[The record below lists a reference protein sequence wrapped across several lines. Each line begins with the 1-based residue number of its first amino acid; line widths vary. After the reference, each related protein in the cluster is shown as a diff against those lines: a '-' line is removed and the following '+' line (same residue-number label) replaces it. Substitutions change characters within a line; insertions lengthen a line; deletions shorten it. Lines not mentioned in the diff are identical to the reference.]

1 MKNIVLY
8 PNPILDKTSKLVV
21 FPLDEET
28 KSDIKDM
35 WEVVKADGVGLA
47 APQIGVSKQIC
58 IIHLSEVEKGKQ
70 AKDIL
75 LINPKIVF
83 ESSVENLMIEGCLS
97 FPEQFYEIWRP
108 ANVNIEYF
116 DEQGK
121 KKLLKAR
128 DLIARVA
135 QHEVDHLQGKLFI
148 KKGGRKMDPSEFTE
162 NTVIA
167 E

>member
-1 MKNIVLY
+1 VKNIVLY
-8 PNPILDKTSKLVV
+8 PNPILDKTSQLVV

-28 KSDIKDM
+28 KSNIKDM

-83 ESSVENLMIEGCLS
+83 QSSVENLMIEGCLS

>member
-1 MKNIVLY
+1 MKKIVLY
-8 PNPILDKTSKLVV
+8 PNPILDKTSELVV

-135 QHEVDHLQGKLFI
+135 QHEVDHLHGKLFI

>member
-1 MKNIVLY
+1 VKKIVLY
-8 PNPILDKTSKLVV
+8 PNPILDKTSELVV

-135 QHEVDHLQGKLFI
+135 QHEVDHLHGKLFI

>member
-1 MKNIVLY
+1 VKNIVLY

>member
-1 MKNIVLY
+1 MKSIVIY
-8 PNPILDKTSKLVV
+8 PNKVLDKQAAKVE
-21 FPLDEET
+21 FPLDEATILEI
-28 KSDIKDM
+28 SQM

-47 APQIGVSKQIC
+47 APQIGVSKKIC
-58 IIHLSEVEKGKQ
+58 IIHLAEVEKGKQ

-83 ESSVENLMIEGCLS
+83 ESQVETLMIEGCLS

-108 ANVNIEYF
+108 SNVHVEYQ
-116 DEQGK
+116 DENGN
-121 KKLLKAR
+121 KKLLKAK

-135 QHEVDHLQGKLFI
+135 QHEVDHLNGKLFI
-148 KKGGRKMDPSEFTE
+148 NKGGRKIPASELTE
-162 NTVIA
+162 DTVIA

>member
-1 MKNIVLY
+1 VKNIVLY
-8 PNPILDKTSKLVV
+8 PNPILDKVSNEVV

-35 WEVVKADGVGLA
+35 WDVVKADGVGLA

-58 IIHLSEVEKGKQ
+58 IIHLSEVERGKQ
-70 AKDIL
+70 AQDIL

-83 ESSVENLMIEGCLS
+83 ESRVESLMIEGCLS

-108 ANVNIEYF
+108 ANVNIEYY

-162 NTVIA
+162 STVIA